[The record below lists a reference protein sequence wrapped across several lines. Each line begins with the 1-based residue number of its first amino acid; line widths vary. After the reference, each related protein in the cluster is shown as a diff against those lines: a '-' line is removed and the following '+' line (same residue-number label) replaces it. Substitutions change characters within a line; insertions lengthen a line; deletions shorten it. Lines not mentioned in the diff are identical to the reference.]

1 MVDVR
6 IEGDTVVFDVRGL
19 HQLWAFKGQ
28 LDIPCEHVLNARHD
42 PTAVKG
48 WKGWRAPGTS
58 VPGLIT
64 AGTFHLDGDRIF
76 WDVSNPENAVVVDLS
91 SDDYRQLIIEVED
104 PGSVVEMLNELVAP
118 SAA

>member
-19 HQLWAFKGQ
+19 HQLWAFKGR
-28 LDIPCEHVLNARHD
+28 LDIPRAQVRSARHD
-42 PTAVKG
+42 PSVVKG

-76 WDVSNPENAVVVDLS
+76 WDVSKPENAVVVELS
-91 SDDYRQLIIEVED
+91 DHSYRQLVIEVED
-104 PGSVVEMLNELVAP
+104 PDAVVSMLNGQSGL

>member
-1 MVDVR
+1 MVAVR
-6 IEGDTVVFDVRGL
+6 TEANTVVFDVQGL
-19 HQLWAFKGQ
+19 HQLWAFKGR
-28 LDIPCEHVLNARHD
+28 LDIPRDHVRSARRD
-42 PTAVKG
+42 PNVVKG

-76 WDVSNPENAVVVDLS
+76 WDVSNPENAVVVDLV
-91 SDDYRQLIIEVED
+91 DHDYRQLVIEVED
-104 PGSVVEMLNELVAP
+104 PDAVVSMLNELSNL

>member
-6 IEGDTVVFDVRGL
+6 LEGDTVVFDVRGL
-19 HQLWAFKGQ
+19 HQLWAFKGR
-28 LDIPCEHVLNARHD
+28 LDVPRAHIQGARRD
-42 PTAVKG
+42 PDVVQS

-76 WDVSNPENAVVVDLS
+76 WDVSDASKAIVVDLA
-91 SDDYRQLIIEVED
+91 DHDYRQLVIEVANPD
-104 PGSVVEMLNELVAP
+104 AVVALLNRTP
-118 SAA
+118 TSSGG